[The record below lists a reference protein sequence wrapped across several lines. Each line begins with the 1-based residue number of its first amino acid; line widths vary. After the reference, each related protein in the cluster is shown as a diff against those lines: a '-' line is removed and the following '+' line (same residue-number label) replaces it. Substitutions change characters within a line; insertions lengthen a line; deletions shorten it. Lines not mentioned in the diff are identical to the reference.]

1 MSKVSEKLS
10 TEILNPART
19 YTKNEVAALF
29 HTSWTVVDDLEHY
42 GLLEGIR
49 MPRTT
54 IFSLAEILRF
64 LNEFKGEDLS
74 SRSSILK
81 MLERRESDE

>member
-1 MSKVSEKLS
+1 MSKVQEKLA

-19 YTKNEVAALF
+19 YTKEEVAHFL
-29 HTSWTVVDDLEHY
+29 HTSWSVVDDLESY
-42 GLLEGIR
+42 GLIRGIK

-64 LNEFKGEDLS
+64 QHENIGEDLS
-74 SRSSILK
+74 SKSSILK
-81 MLERRESDE
+81 MLERRMNNE